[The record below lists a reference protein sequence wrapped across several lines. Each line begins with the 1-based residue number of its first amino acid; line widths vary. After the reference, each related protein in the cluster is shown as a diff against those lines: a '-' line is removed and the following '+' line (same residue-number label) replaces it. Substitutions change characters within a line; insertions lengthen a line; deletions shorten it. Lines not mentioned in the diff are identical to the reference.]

1 MGAIRTMLTNIA
13 QILLLFV
20 LIPIFAAICE
30 PFNSTSA
37 ISGLISFLGQVDLIS
52 SVADILSGLSGSITS
67 NDIANAT
74 VWTFVKEFPAAII
87 AGISVHFCITGFNVM
102 WDAVRLK
109 MPGFKPLP
117 ILPGFLGIAL
127 SVIITNIIGLTNN
140 DALSFFIEI
149 GIIVVAFFALKM
161 IFSGRWGRSLFSI
174 KRVLLWLIEGI
185 YAVIIAT
192 YIAGMLLIMRG
203 YEHSSPIMFVI
214 TLSTITFIASVLT
227 FFARRG
233 VAADEG

>member
-1 MGAIRTMLTNIA
+1 
-13 QILLLFV
+13 
-20 LIPIFAAICE
+20 
-30 PFNSTSA
+30 
-37 ISGLISFLGQVDLIS
+37 
-52 SVADILSGLSGSITS
+52 
-67 NDIANAT
+67 
-74 VWTFVKEFPAAII
+74 
-87 AGISVHFCITGFNVM
+87 
-102 WDAVRLK
+102 
-109 MPGFKPLP
+109 
-117 ILPGFLGIAL
+117 
-127 SVIITNIIGLTNN
+127 
-140 DALSFFIEI
+140 
-149 GIIVVAFFALKM
+149 M